1 MVVQKITRELLRP
14 FRRLSR
20 GHRSGASPPANAAR
34 QYPSDFTAEDIAVVE
49 AVRPYTMTSSERVV
63 GLVRAVE
70 YLVRAGISGDIVECG
85 VWRGGSMMAV
95 AMTLMRL
102 RQSNRML
109 HLFDT
114 FEGMPPSAD
123 IDRDYTGRSASENR
137 QTCRWSTPES
147 WCRAGIEE
155 VKQNLFTTGY
165 PSELLRFV
173 PGRVEDTIPQHAPER
188 TSLLRLDT
196 DWYESTR
203 HEFEQLYPR
212 LVPGGVLIVDDY
224 GYWHGAR
231 RATDEYLA
239 SLRNPPLLCRIDTCG
254 CIAVK
259 PG

>member
-1 MVVQKITRELLRP
+1 
-14 FRRLSR
+14 
-20 GHRSGASPPANAAR
+20 
-34 QYPSDFTAEDIAVVE
+34 
-49 AVRPYTMTSSERVV
+49 
-63 GLVRAVE
+63 
-70 YLVRAGISGDIVECG
+70 
-85 VWRGGSMMAV
+85 MAV

-102 RQSNRML
+102 RQPNRML

-123 IDRDYTGRSASENR
+123 IDRDYTGRSANENR

-155 VKQNLFTTGY
+155 VTQNLFTTGY

-173 PGRVEDTIPQHAPER
+173 PGRVEDTIPQHAPQSI
-188 TSLLRLDT
+188 SLLRLDT

-203 HEFEQLYPR
+203 HEFEHLYPR

-224 GYWHGAR
+224 GYWQGAR